1 MPVSTGVST
10 ILWATSHIVKYLHQA
25 NRKLLHKGKKKHH
38 TSKNTTICMNCLP
51 KSEKNTVYLSAGLL
65 LAIVLLSLY
74 LLIRRIYFG
83 KEWKKHSTQSVD
95 YAFLPATDSER
106 EGSLRDRGQSDSAN
120 SEMSY
125 SSSIASHDVN
135 YHNEYFVN
143 NGNEE

>member
-1 MPVSTGVST
+1 MMIMERKKMST
-10 ILWATSHIVKYLHQA
+10 
-25 NRKLLHKGKKKHH
+25 
-38 TSKNTTICMNCLP
+38 NTTVCINCLP
-51 KSEKNTVYLSAGLL
+51 KSEKNTVYLSAALL

-106 EGSLRDRGQSDSAN
+106 EGSMRDRGQSESTN

-125 SSSIASHDVN
+125 SSSIADVN
-135 YHNEYFVN
+135 YYNEYFVN